1 MNAPLSTGAAE
12 VDTLEVSV
20 FTVPADLPE
29 ADATLAWDS
38 TTMVL
43 VEARVGEVAG
53 TGWTYG
59 SPACARA
66 VADQPAPVVPGCQS
80 DGCGCGVRGDGRLT
94 PPGAHR

>member
-1 MNAPLSTGAAE
+1 MNAPVSTGAAE

-20 FTVPADLPE
+20 FTVPTDLPE
-29 ADATLAWDS
+29 AGATLAWDS

-43 VEARVGEVAG
+43 VEARVGEVVG

-59 SPACARA
+59 PPACAHV
-66 VADQPAPVVPGCQS
+66 VADQLAPVAPGCQS

-94 PPGAHR
+94 PSGAHR